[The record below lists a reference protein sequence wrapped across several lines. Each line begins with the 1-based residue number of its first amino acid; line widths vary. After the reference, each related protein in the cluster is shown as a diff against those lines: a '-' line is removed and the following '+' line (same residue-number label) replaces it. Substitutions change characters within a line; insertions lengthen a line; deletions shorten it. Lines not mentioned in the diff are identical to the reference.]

1 MSQSL
6 FSMTRNLLVIWPLF
20 HAVGVMLDFAV
31 NLDAVEGIVHELP
44 WAVGV
49 VVAITVIAAGLT
61 AASTRNREHA
71 GL

>member
-1 MSQSL
+1 L
-6 FSMTRNLLVIWPLF
+6 FSMTCNLLVIWPFF

-49 VVAITVIAAGLT
+49 VVATVIIAVGLT
-61 AASTRNREHA
+61 VASTRNREPA
-71 GL
+71 RS